1 MDRLDFFPSY
11 NKREKEGNTERKYKT
26 LLTASQ
32 WGRGRQVVFMLSD
45 CELQLSVFQCCIDIK
60 KP

>member
-26 LLTASQ
+26 LLTAS
-32 WGRGRQVVFMLSD
+32 
-45 CELQLSVFQCCIDIK
+45 
-60 KP
+60 